1 MKHLPPPL
9 FVLLV
14 GFTLGL
20 GVGSIANY
28 YLLNHQKDALVSY
41 LRQKD
46 ALLSYLR
53 QNNKLHVQSIYSL
66 NTNESILSFKSV
78 PQSLC
83 DEYVGQLSNSPLQE
97 INVFINGIRLAH
109 STSRNNAENVCLP
122 DNGILGRNVLVL
134 YSAGR

>member
-28 YLLNHQKDALVSY
+28 YLLN
-41 LRQKD
+41 RQKD
-46 ALLSYLR
+46 ALLSYLL
-53 QNNKLHVQSIYSL
+53 QNNKLHVQRVYSL
-66 NTNESILSFKSV
+66 NTNDSILSFKSV
-78 PQSLC
+78 PQRRC
-83 DEYVGQLSNSPLQE
+83 DEYVAQQSNSPLQE
-97 INVFINGIRLAH
+97 INIFINGIRLAH
-109 STSRNNAENVCLP
+109 STSRNKAESVCLP
-122 DNGILGRNVLVL
+122 DDGNLGQNMLVL

>member
-1 MKHLPPPL
+1 MTHTPPPF

-28 YLLNHQKDALVSY
+28 YLLNVQKEE
-41 LRQKD
+41 
-46 ALLSYLR
+46 LLTDTNR
-53 QNNKLHVQSIYSL
+53 LHVKSIYNL
-66 NTNESILSFKSV
+66 NTNEAILTFKSV

-83 DEYVGQLSNSPLQE
+83 GEYVDHLISSPLKE
-97 INVFINGIRLAH
+97 INIFINGIRLAH
-109 STSRNNAENVCLP
+109 STSRNKAESVCLP
-122 DNGILGRNVLVL
+122 DDGNLGQNMLVL

>member
-28 YLLNHQKDALVSY
+28 YLLNHQKDALV
-41 LRQKD
+41 
-46 ALLSYLR
+46 SYLR

-109 STSRNNAENVCLP
+109 STSRNNAKNVCLP
-122 DNGILGRNVLVL
+122 DDGILGRNVLVL

>member
-1 MKHLPPPL
+1 MTHTPPPF

-28 YLLNHQKDALVSY
+28 YLLNVQKEE
-41 LRQKD
+41 
-46 ALLSYLR
+46 LLTDTNR
-53 QNNKLHVQSIYSL
+53 LHVKSIYNL
-66 NTNESILSFKSV
+66 NTNEAILTFKSV

-83 DEYVGQLSNSPLQE
+83 GEYVDHLISSPLKE
-97 INVFINGIRLAH
+97 INVFINGVRFGRSISRD
-109 STSRNNAENVCLP
+109 STENVCLP
-122 DNGILGRNVLVL
+122 DDGMVGQNMLVL